1 MSQSDE
7 NNDKKPEEM
16 AAANEKQVSSM
27 ANTNRVFTG
36 FSELD
41 KITGGLQNYELIL
54 IAGRGG
60 MGLLPLV
67 LNMASHMTIRD
78 RKSVLIFSLEMPREQ
93 LAMRMMC
100 AEGWIDQ
107 EEFRGEVSG
116 VTAWVR
122 MKETSARLINSTLM
136 FDDTPNIS
144 VEALCNKAREIKKTR
159 GLNCIIID
167 SLRFLS
173 DGEEKKTFCRREQI
187 NNIAHKL
194 KALGRDLKV
203 PIIVVSRLNSKIG
216 NRISYRPALSD
227 LKEESGMEEVADLI
241 AFLYREDYYYP
252 ESERPNIT
260 ELIIAKHRNGATGTI
275 ELYYHKSH
283 VRFTEIP
290 TDFPQKLEVNKP

>member
-1 MSQSDE
+1 MTQSDE
-7 NNDKKPEEM
+7 NNDKNPAEV
-16 AAANEKQVSSM
+16 AAENEKQVSLM

-54 IAGRGG
+54 IAG
-60 MGLLPLV
+60 MGEMGTLPLI
-67 LNMASHMTIRD
+67 LNMASHMAIRD
-78 RKSVLIFSLEMPREQ
+78 RKSVLIFSLDLPREQ
-93 LAMRMMC
+93 LGMRMMC

-107 EEFRGEVSG
+107 DEFKKKTVS

-122 MKETSARLINSTLM
+122 IKETGDRLLNSTLM
-136 FDDTPNIS
+136 IDDTPNIS

-167 SLRFLS
+167 SLQSLS
-173 DGEEKKTFCRREQI
+173 DGEKEKTFCRREQI

-216 NRISYRPALSD
+216 NRFSYRPALSY

-275 ELYYHKSH
+275 ELYYHKPH
-283 VRFTEIP
+283 VRFTDIP
-290 TDFPQKLEVNKP
+290 TDFPKKLEVNNP

>member
-1 MSQSDE
+1 MTQSDE
-7 NNDKKPEEM
+7 NNDKNPEEM

-107 EEFRGEVSG
+107 DEFKKKTVS

-122 MKETSARLINSTLM
+122 IKETGDRLLYSTLM
-136 FDDTPNIS
+136 IDDTPNIS
-144 VEALCNKAREIKKTR
+144 VEALCNKARETKKTR

-167 SLRFLS
+167 SLQFLS
-173 DGEEKKTFCRREQI
+173 DGEKAKTFCRREQI

-203 PIIVVSRLNSKIG
+203 PIIVVSRLNSKID
-216 NRISYRPALSD
+216 NRVSCSRPSLRD
-227 LKEESGMEEVADLI
+227 FKEESGMEEVADLI
-241 AFLYREDYYYP
+241 AFLYREDYYYS
-252 ESERPNIT
+252 ESERPNIA
-260 ELIIAKHRNGATGTI
+260 ELIIAKHRNGPAGTI
-275 ELYYHKSH
+275 ELYYHKPH
-283 VRFTEIP
+283 VRFTDIP
-290 TDFPQKLEVNKP
+290 TDFPKTGE